1 DARPLLDEPRHRRV
15 IEVRHAARHRQSID
29 LRRHAAHHG
38 GHAALLGKARV
49 AVHVLEHEPDGE
61 ARVERTVQDE
71 PGELV
76 VAGVGAPGRRLD
88 DLDGACRIHPRLGG
102 HRHRFDGEGENPRRA
117 HVVDEL
123 DGMAGAHRSR
133 VEDVLAHGLE
143 HGPRPLEKLGG
154 APAPDGERALG
165 RPPPAARDGSVDEMS
180 ALRLHLRRQLA
191 GGRRVGRGHLE
202 AESARDESR
211 EKARGTF
218 EDEADFTRRGHD
230 GDDGSRGRGDGR
242 GRVGPARSASP
253 EGLSRARPRI
263 VHDERIAR
271 GQQAVRHGRPHVSQ
285 PDESDG
291 LHGYLPSLPYTTGA
305 MLLGL
310 ALVCV
315 AAVSWGTTG
324 SVMSLL
330 AKDGS
335 PSPLLVGWAR
345 MAGAA
350 PCLLLATY
358 LIRSGL
364 ASSERASRPAGRWTW
379 MDRARAAVL
388 GIAMAAYQLCYF
400 WAVPRTG
407 VALTALL
414 A

>member
-1 DARPLLDEPRHRRV
+1 
-15 IEVRHAARHRQSID
+15 
-29 LRRHAAHHG
+29 
-38 GHAALLGKARV
+38 
-49 AVHVLEHEPDGE
+49 
-61 ARVERTVQDE
+61 
-71 PGELV
+71 
-76 VAGVGAPGRRLD
+76 
-88 DLDGACRIHPRLGG
+88 
-102 HRHRFDGEGENPRRA
+102 
-117 HVVDEL
+117 
-123 DGMAGAHRSR
+123 
-133 VEDVLAHGLE
+133 
-143 HGPRPLEKLGG
+143 
-154 APAPDGERALG
+154 
-165 RPPPAARDGSVDEMS
+165 
-180 ALRLHLRRQLA
+180 
-191 GGRRVGRGHLE
+191 
-202 AESARDESR
+202 
-211 EKARGTF
+211 
-218 EDEADFTRRGHD
+218 
-230 GDDGSRGRGDGR
+230 
-242 GRVGPARSASP
+242 
-253 EGLSRARPRI
+253 
-263 VHDERIAR
+263 
-271 GQQAVRHGRPHVSQ
+271 
-285 PDESDG
+285 
-291 LHGYLPSLPYTTGA
+291 

-414 A
+414 AICSAPIMITAGAALILKERPGRSTLVALLLAVAGTAMVLVGPRAAVGRPPDFNAGAVAAIGAGLSYAVYAVTAKGLLHRAAPLPLAAVTFTLAALLLTPALLAESNVAGQLAAGWPLLVYLGVVPTAAAYVIFGAGLRRVTVTAAGIATLLEPVTASALGVLVFGEHLGTMGWAGAALLLGALALLARSGSGRQ

>member
-1 DARPLLDEPRHRRV
+1 
-15 IEVRHAARHRQSID
+15 
-29 LRRHAAHHG
+29 
-38 GHAALLGKARV
+38 
-49 AVHVLEHEPDGE
+49 
-61 ARVERTVQDE
+61 
-71 PGELV
+71 
-76 VAGVGAPGRRLD
+76 
-88 DLDGACRIHPRLGG
+88 
-102 HRHRFDGEGENPRRA
+102 
-117 HVVDEL
+117 
-123 DGMAGAHRSR
+123 
-133 VEDVLAHGLE
+133 
-143 HGPRPLEKLGG
+143 
-154 APAPDGERALG
+154 
-165 RPPPAARDGSVDEMS
+165 
-180 ALRLHLRRQLA
+180 
-191 GGRRVGRGHLE
+191 
-202 AESARDESR
+202 
-211 EKARGTF
+211 
-218 EDEADFTRRGHD
+218 
-230 GDDGSRGRGDGR
+230 
-242 GRVGPARSASP
+242 
-253 EGLSRARPRI
+253 
-263 VHDERIAR
+263 
-271 GQQAVRHGRPHVSQ
+271 
-285 PDESDG
+285 
-291 LHGYLPSLPYTTGA
+291 

-414 A
+414 AICSAPIMITAGAALVLKERPGRSTLVALLLAVAGTAMVLVGPRAAGGRPPDFTAGAVAAIGAGLSYAVYAVTAKGLLHRAAPLPLAAVTFTLAALLLTPALLAESNVAGQLAAGWPLLVYLGVVPTAAAYVIFGVGLRRVTVTAAGIATLLEPVTASALGVLVFGEHLGTMGWAGAAMLLGALALLARSGSGRQ